1 MRAGE
6 FGAGEG
12 VCKGY
17 VERERQREQRVDYAP
32 YVGGVA
38 GGLGGLGWLLHSA
51 KHLREAGR

>member
-6 FGAGEG
+6 FGASEG

-17 VERERQREQRVDYAP
+17 VERDRQREQGVDYAP

-38 GGLGGLGWLLHSA
+38 GGLRGLSWLLHSA
-51 KHLREAGR
+51 KHLR